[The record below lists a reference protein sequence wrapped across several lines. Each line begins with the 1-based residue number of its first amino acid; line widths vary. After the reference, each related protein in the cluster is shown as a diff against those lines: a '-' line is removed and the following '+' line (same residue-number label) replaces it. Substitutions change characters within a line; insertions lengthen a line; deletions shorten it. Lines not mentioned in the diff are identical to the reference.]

1 MDMDTLLSLPWH
13 LMTPEFI
20 LLGGAVLL
28 SLLDLF
34 AKPHIDR
41 RHLVYGA
48 IGTAVAALI
57 SLISLYNNPAG
68 EILDGSFVL
77 DGFSKGFKTLLLLGG
92 ILVLCMAIS
101 DKDDKEIEDKGEYY
115 YLFLTALLGAMFM
128 ASSVDFMTLFIGL
141 ELLSLSSY
149 ILVGIRKRNR
159 SSNEAAMKY
168 VIQGGMSTAITL
180 FGMSYLYGITGSTN
194 MLKMQEVLVQGASGS
209 IYLLLALSF
218 LLIFVGL
225 CFKIAIVP
233 FHMWA
238 PDVYEGAWTPVTA
251 FLGTVSKMAGF
262 VLLVRVLF
270 MVFGAIPTGTE
281 ETSMLGNMNI
291 YVAAFAGIT
300 MVLGNV
306 VALRQKN
313 VKRML
318 AYSSIAHAGYLLVP
332 LVALSPFMMDSMWFY
347 MLAYS
352 LMNIGAMAIIHGLI
366 LQTGDENISSLAG
379 LYKKSPSTAVM
390 MTIFILSLA
399 GIPGTAGFIGKV
411 NIFLGAFLVHPA
423 HYVLAAVMMGTTV
436 ISFVYYFRLLQQMFF
451 RKPANEEAVYLPLNI
466 KVVVTICAVM
476 TVVLGILPA
485 LGYNFFY
492 ENFPLMK
499 DFFFVRNMVQ

>member
-1 MDMDTLLSLPWH
+1 MDMLLRLPWH

-20 LLGGAVLL
+20 LLGGAILL

-34 AKPHIDR
+34 AKPGIDR

-48 IGTAVAALI
+48 IVTVMLAFV
-57 SLISLYNNPAG
+57 SLIFLYDNPAG

-92 ILVLCMAIS
+92 LLVLCMAIS
-101 DKDDKEIEDKGEYY
+101 GQGDKEIEDKGEYY
-115 YLFLTALLGAMFM
+115 YLFLTALLGAMVM

-159 SSNEAAMKY
+159 AANEAAMKY
-168 VIQGGMSTAITL
+168 VVQGGISTAVTL

-194 MLKMQEVLVQGASGS
+194 MLKMQEVLRQGAEGD
-209 IYLLLALSF
+209 IYLLLSLAF
-218 LLIFVGL
+218 ILIFVGL
-225 CFKIAIVP
+225 SFKIATAP

-262 VLLVRVLF
+262 ILLVRVVL
-270 MVFGAIPTGTE
+270 MIFGVIPARTE
-281 ETSMLGNMNI
+281 ETSMLGNMSVYI
-291 YVAAFAGIT
+291 AVLACIT
-300 MVLGNV
+300 MIIGNV
-306 VALRQKN
+306 VALRQQN

-318 AYSSIAHAGYLLVP
+318 AYSGVAHAGYLLVP

-347 MLAYS
+347 MLAYA
-352 LMNIGAMAIIHGLI
+352 LMNIGAIAIIHGII
-366 LQTGDENISSLAG
+366 LQTGNENLSSFAG
-379 LYKKSPSTAVM
+379 LYKKSPSSAVM

-423 HYVLAAVMMGTTV
+423 HYVLASVMMATTV
-436 ISFVYYFRLLQQMFF
+436 ISFVYYFRIVQQMFF
-451 RKPANEEAVYLPLNI
+451 RKPASEKSIELPLNI
-466 KVVVTICAVM
+466 KVVAIVCACM
-476 TVVLGILPA
+476 IVLLGLLPA

-492 ENFPLMK
+492 DNFPLTK